1 MQNYVRQFV
10 KIKVLSTRFISET
23 KWVSSNFFAF
33 LAQVAHYLTA
43 VKKNK
48 KSVDCKIFA
57 RTSLKGRNLIL

>member
-23 KWVSSNFFAF
+23 KWVTSNFFAF

-43 VKKNK
+43 VKKK
-48 KSVDCKIFA
+48 IKSLLTVKFS
-57 RTSLKGRNLIL
+57 RERP